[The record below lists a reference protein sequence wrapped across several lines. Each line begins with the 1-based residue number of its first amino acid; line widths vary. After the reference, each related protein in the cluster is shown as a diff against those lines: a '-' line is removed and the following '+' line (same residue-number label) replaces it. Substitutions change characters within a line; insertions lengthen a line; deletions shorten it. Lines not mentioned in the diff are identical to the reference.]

1 MGRMSD
7 FDISRQELGQGG
19 AEAEIYEEISNCFAR
34 LAVLKRGSGE
44 GESKD
49 LLTDSYETDES
60 IEAKKAAGVD
70 VESEVAEQRNGIAA
84 SKAKANRK
92 EAKTKGPTLEET
104 RAELTSYARK
114 GFTKDIRDIIVG
126 FGANKLSELKPELY
140 AEVLER
146 MRDIANGRH

>member
-7 FDISRQELGQGG
+7 LDISRQELGQDG
-19 AEAEIYEEISNCFAR
+19 AEAEIYEEISKGFAR
-34 LAVLKRGSGE
+34 LAALKRGGGE
-44 GESKD
+44 EESKD

-70 VESEVAEQRNGIAA
+70 VESEIAEQRKGIAA
-84 SKAKANRK
+84 AKAKASRK
-92 EAKTKGPTLEET
+92 EAKAKGPTLEET

-126 FGANKLSELKPELY
+126 FGANRLSELDPKHY
-140 AEVLER
+140 GEVLER
-146 MRDIANGRH
+146 MRDIANGR